1 MKDRI
6 SCERQRKTVMKG
18 APWKKKQV
26 QTILL
31 ATHLSQERFGRQM
44 FWNSK
49 TCLLQV
55 LKKNP
60 AGHICKGRVDAAE
73 ANSDTLAHAE

>member
-1 MKDRI
+1 
-6 SCERQRKTVMKG
+6 
-18 APWKKKQV
+18 
-26 QTILL
+26 
-31 ATHLSQERFGRQM
+31 M